1 MGVTVGLFFTLLVGG
16 PLEERLNG
24 SLNKPLVPPASV
36 QARMLLDGDGDPR
49 ILAGA
54 GEKACPWLNWA
65 LLQTKDGTKG
75 RGNVLN
81 AITQIGPDAKACLPC
96 LYLMRNERNRRMFDH
111 VIKVVENKR

>member
-1 MGVTVGLFFTLLVGG
+1 MGITVGLLFTVLVGG

-24 SLNKPLVPPASV
+24 SLNRPIVPLPSV
-36 QARMLLDGDGDPR
+36 QIRKLLDGDGDPR

-65 LLQTKDGTKG
+65 LLQTIDGQKG
-75 RGNVLN
+75 RGKVLS

-96 LYLMRNERNRRMFDH
+96 LYYMRNERNHTMFDH
-111 VIKVVENKR
+111 VIKVVEKKR